1 MRSIKE
7 LQERV
12 GHLKSRFGQLKESL

>member
-1 MRSIKE
+1 MPSIKE
-7 LQERV
+7 LSERV

>member
-1 MRSIKE
+1 MPSIKE